1 MVTKSPF
8 CCSGGS
14 LGPAF
19 SELCLLT
26 VSKHLLHIWL
36 NLDFSYVI
44 LQVNRTC
51 LRLPPILI
59 LVDAL
64 SKRWFPPS
72 PTNRASD
79 PSSGALPPTRHE
91 RQRPPSHA
99 TRAAVTSSPMTRA
112 AAPSLPRAMSSSAL
126 PPTRPERWH
135 PPPMWPEWRRPPSPY
150 EVEWRH
156 PPSTT
161 PRKRRWTCPAPQ
173 IGSHQ
178 SAHPRCA
185 AVKMLAKSML
195 PLLLCLGW

>member
-14 LGPAF
+14 SGPAF
-19 SELCLLT
+19 SELGLLT

-36 NLDFSYVI
+36 NLNSSYVI
-44 LQVNRTC
+44 LHVNRTC

-64 SKRWFPPS
+64 SKRWCPPS

-99 TRAAVTSSPMTRA
+99 TRAAVASSPTTRA
-112 AAPSLPRAMSSSAL
+112 MAPSLPRDPSGG
-126 PPTRPERWH
+126 T
-135 PPPMWPEWRRPPSPY
+135 PPPLWPEWRRPPSPY
-150 EVEWRH
+150 EVEWRR

-161 PRKRRWTCPAPQ
+161 PSKRRWMHPAPQ

-178 SAHPRCA
+178 YARPRCA
-185 AVKMLAKSML
+185 PVKMLAKSML